1 MPEQHLA
8 GYNYI
13 FTLPSVVTLIITKNI
28 IKRIK
33 LCMNVYKKEVAKKTK
48 NTHNKKTCRD
58 VFIYHFILLTK
69 NQWHYDSNTG

>member
-1 MPEQHLA
+1 MPEQYLA

-48 NTHNKKTCRD
+48 NTQQKNVQRCIYLSLYFANKES
-58 VFIYHFILLTK
+58 VAL
-69 NQWHYDSNTG
+69 